1 MAQVLVSAESGPQ
14 KGARLSASV
23 DLECP
28 YLRWAHIART
38 RFMFCPCFFL
48 GHALRKAHD
57 CAAGSLCCRPL
68 RAAQSGAWSP

>member
-38 RFMFCPCFFL
+38 RFMFCPCFFW
-48 GHALRKAHD
+48 GMH
-57 CAAGSLCCRPL
+57 
-68 RAAQSGAWSP
+68 